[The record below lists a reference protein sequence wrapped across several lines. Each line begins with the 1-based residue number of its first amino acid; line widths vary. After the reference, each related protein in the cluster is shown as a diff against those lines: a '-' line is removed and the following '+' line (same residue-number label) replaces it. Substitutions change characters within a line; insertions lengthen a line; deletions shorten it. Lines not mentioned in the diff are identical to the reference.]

1 MAGASLK
8 EWPDMK
14 ILIKCLFVLL
24 LFCSATFGQNLVIE
38 KIEHPLLNG
47 RRICAVASENGL
59 NVWATH
65 NELVLTTP
73 DKRIEVFDHKN
84 SPLIEAADIS
94 AAGICDGAI
103 WVTQVN
109 SSNGYGIFHYDNGI
123 WNVYKDPDNEGI
135 LNNRIL
141 RIHVDQDK
149 TVWFG
154 HEVHGVTKMV
164 ESIPIK
170 FINEKFMHLFDNRLH
185 CIFMQLTH
193 LWVGCN
199 NGVVR
204 FRSEI
209 SSNYYL
215 NVDTWVYPEFPARAA
230 YSICEYGSETIAVGT
245 DTGLA
250 VFDGK
255 KWNMLKKKDG
265 IKALPALHLIKD
277 GKNIWIGS
285 SNGLQRWQ
293 ADSSS
298 ELLTTESGLPGN
310 RVTSMALQEPGIVLV
325 GTETGAAIV
334 KATE

>member
-1 MAGASLK
+1 MN
-8 EWPDMK
+8 K
-14 ILIKCLFVLL
+14 IIKCLFGLL
-24 LFCSATFGQNLVIE
+24 LFCSAGFGQNLVIE
-38 KIEHPLLNG
+38 KIDHPLLNG
-47 RRICAVASENGL
+47 KRICAVASENGL

-65 NELVLTTP
+65 NELVITHP

-84 SPLIEAADIS
+84 SPLIEAANIS
-94 AAGICDGAI
+94 AVGICDGAI
-103 WVTQVN
+103 WVTQIN
-109 SSNGYGIFHYDNGI
+109 SSNGYGIFHFDKGT

-154 HEVHGVTKMV
+154 NEVHGVTKMV

-170 FINEKFMHLFDNRLH
+170 FTNQKFIHLFNNRLH
-185 CIFMQLTH
+185 CLYMQLTH

-199 NGVVR
+199 NGIVR

-209 SSNYYL
+209 ASNYYL

-230 YSICEYGSETIAVGT
+230 YSVCEYGPETIAAGT

-250 VFDGK
+250 LYDGK
-255 KWNMLKKKDG
+255 KWSILKKNAG

-277 GKNIWIGS
+277 GKFIWIGS

-293 ADSSS
+293 LDTSS
-298 ELLTTESGLPGN
+298 EILTTESGLPGN
-310 RVTSMALQEPGIVLV
+310 RVTCMTLENQGTLLV
-325 GTETGAAIV
+325 GTETGAAII
-334 KATE
+334 KSSN